1 MLPGPRPGRFNGEI
15 ATVPV
20 FAGTGGASARAG
32 ARAGAASRGRGRAG
46 AARNRREPVSSVRVD
61 VSVGMTVR

>member
-32 ARAGAASRGRGRAG
+32 ARAGAASRDRADT
-46 AARNRREPVSSVRVD
+46 ARNRREPVSSVRVD

>member
-20 FAGTGGASARAG
+20 FAGTGGAPARAEARAG
-32 ARAGAASRGRGRAG
+32 VASRGRAG

>member
-1 MLPGPRPGRFNGEI
+1 MLPGPWPGRFNGEI
-15 ATVPV
+15 ARVPV
-20 FAGTGGASARAG
+20 FAGAGGASARTRAN
-32 ARAGAASRGRGRAG
+32 AGAASRGRAS

>member
-32 ARAGAASRGRGRAG
+32 AWAGAAGRGRAG

>member
-20 FAGTGGASARAG
+20 FAGTGGASAHAE
-32 ARAGAASRGRGRAG
+32 ARAGAAGRGRAR

>member
-32 ARAGAASRGRGRAG
+32 AGRAQPAAAAQG